1 MKATLLAAILCAAT
15 VLPAVAYVVPGE
27 EGNLVDFVRPVP
39 GERVC
44 FARNYSAAHLAKH
57 PKQMVSSI
65 KFFLT
70 YFKHEPDED
79 EPQGYRSYIYRLAVQ
94 LRGRPGKTF
103 KAVGDC
109 LPGDGVI
116 HCSVECD
123 GGGVQVSWRK
133 KPETILVDLRETGHI
148 RLASCGGED
157 EDDDDGLALLPGA
170 DDRTFLLTRTS
181 KAACPQYEKW

>member
-15 VLPAVAYVVPGE
+15 VLPVAAYVVPGE

-39 GERVC
+39 GERIC
-44 FARNYSAAHLAKH
+44 FARNDSAAHLAKH
-57 PKQMVSSI
+57 PKQSVSSI

-79 EPQGYRSYIYRLAVQ
+79 EPQGYRSYIYKLAVQ

-109 LPGDGVI
+109 LPGRRRNPLLRRMR
-116 HCSVECD
+116 
-123 GGGVQVSWRK
+123 WRRRAG
-133 KPETILVDLRETGHI
+133 E
-148 RLASCGGED
+148 LA
-157 EDDDDGLALLPGA
+157 
-170 DDRTFLLTRTS
+170 
-181 KAACPQYEKW
+181 